1 MPENLHHTVRRT
13 FWMLRGTVLAFL
25 VFVCLI
31 SEAEANLY
39 TFRGEENST
48 YFTNV
53 PGQGRKKVQL
63 TLNATGH
70 LKRSAVRQKRHSKA
84 QNEDIVSSFN
94 PMSRPYDP
102 IILSAS
108 EKFAVDPDLVRAVI
122 KAESN
127 FNADAVSR
135 KGAQGLM
142 QIMPRTADEL
152 GIIDAFDPEE
162 NILGGVRYLRY
173 LLDEFDEDYSL
184 ALAAYNAGPSRVAGR
199 NAIPDIAET
208 RDYVK
213 RVLKYFRVMKN

>member
-1 MPENLHHTVRRT
+1 MVRFAALT
-13 FWMLRGTVLAFL
+13 FLMLL
-25 VFVCLI
+25 CLI
-31 SEAEANLY
+31 PEAAANLY
-39 TFRGEENST
+39 TFRGEENAT

-53 PGQGRKKVQL
+53 PGEGRKKVQL
-63 TLNATGH
+63 TLNAAGH
-70 LKRSAVRQKRHSKA
+70 LRRSAGRQKRHSKA
-84 QNEDIVSSFN
+84 RNGDVAPFFN
-94 PMSRPYDP
+94 PISRSYDS

-127 FNADAVSR
+127 FNAGAVSR

-208 RDYVK
+208 QDYVK
-213 RVLKYFRVMKN
+213 RVLKYFSVMKN